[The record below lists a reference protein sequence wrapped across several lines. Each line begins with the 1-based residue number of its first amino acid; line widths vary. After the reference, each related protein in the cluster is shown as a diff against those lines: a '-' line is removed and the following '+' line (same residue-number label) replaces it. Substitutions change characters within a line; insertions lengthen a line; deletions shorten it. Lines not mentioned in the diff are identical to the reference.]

1 MDANEAIMFR
11 YSIEVRSEM
20 KRIIV
25 LILSVLL
32 IFAFCGCGGGG
43 GKGSDS
49 KSNGSKAAE
58 SAGVQPAADQKK
70 AGRNTGND
78 DVPPIDGFEPTT
90 TIDELME
97 RFKKANPSKND
108 FGVYCSN
115 YEWRGL
121 KGDLRFE
128 FTIQYEQSLSNQAR
142 YMVFASKSLG
152 LSERELNDVYEKC
165 VEAFSYSVEY
175 YGLSVNQDI
184 SDDTGN
190 RELGAGKLT
199 EDGNIT
205 VSVDYKVLD
214 DDIML
219 MFELEKYINR

>member
-11 YSIEVRSEM
+11 YSIEVRSKM
-20 KRIIV
+20 KRVIA

-32 IFAFCGCGGGG
+32 IFAFCGCGAGENA
-43 GKGSDS
+43 SDN
-49 KSNGSKAAE
+49 KVEDVKPAAE
-58 SAGVQPAADQKK
+58 KK
-70 AGRNTGND
+70 ESGKNTEND
-78 DVPPIDGFEPTT
+78 DVPPIDGFESTT
-90 TIDELME
+90 TLDDLME

-115 YEWRGL
+115 YKWRGL
-121 KGDLRFE
+121 NGDLRFE
-128 FTIQYEQSLSNQAR
+128 FTIQYEQSLSHQAR